1 MKIIDFLKKHSDKL
15 LHFSICFFIA
25 TEGVRYVNPLFGL
38 LMALLF
44 AIVKEAY
51 DIRKRGFNKDNAFD
65 MIADILGITLALL

>member
-1 MKIIDFLKKHSDKL
+1 MKIIDLLNKHSDKL

-25 TEGVRYVNPLFGL
+25 NMGARINPLLGL
-38 LMALLF
+38 LLALLF

>member
-1 MKIIDFLKKHSDKL
+1 MKIIDFLNKHSDKL

-25 TEGVRYVNPLFGL
+25 TMGARINPLLGL
-38 LMALLF
+38 LLALLF